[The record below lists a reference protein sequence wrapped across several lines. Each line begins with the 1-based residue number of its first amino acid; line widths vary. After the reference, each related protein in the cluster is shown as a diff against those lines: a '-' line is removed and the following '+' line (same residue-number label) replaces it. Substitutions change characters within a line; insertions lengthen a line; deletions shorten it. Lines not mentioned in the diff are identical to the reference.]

1 LFGGRRRTTVPLVT
15 EAFDWDHGVFLGSI
29 MASETTAAAGGAV
42 GNLRFDP
49 MAMLPF
55 CGYNMADYFGH
66 WLKVGAATK
75 SENLPKI
82 FFVNWFRRDED
93 GHFMWPGYGEN
104 SRVLKWIF
112 DRVDGKANATKSAIG
127 YLPSPPDID
136 VSGLNVPDADMNAL
150 LSIDAE
156 GWKSALPQMRDHYAQ
171 FGAKLPATL
180 ATALK
185 ELESSVK

>member
-1 LFGGRRRTTVPLVT
+1 
-15 EAFDWDHGVFLGSI
+15 
-29 MASETTAAAGGAV
+29 MASETTAAQAGAV

-66 WLKVGAATK
+66 WLKIGAATK

-93 GHFMWPGYGEN
+93 GRFLWPGYGEN

-112 DRVDGKANATKSAIG
+112 DRVDGKGSATKTSIG
-127 YLPSPPDID
+127 YLPAPTDID
-136 VSGLNVPDADMNAL
+136 TAGLDIAINDLEAI
-150 LSIDAE
+150 LSVDE
-156 GWKSALPQMRDHYAQ
+156 QGWKEALPQIREHYAQ
-171 FGAKLPATL
+171 FGSKLPA
-180 ATALK
+180 ALVSK
-185 ELESSVK
+185 LNELESSLA